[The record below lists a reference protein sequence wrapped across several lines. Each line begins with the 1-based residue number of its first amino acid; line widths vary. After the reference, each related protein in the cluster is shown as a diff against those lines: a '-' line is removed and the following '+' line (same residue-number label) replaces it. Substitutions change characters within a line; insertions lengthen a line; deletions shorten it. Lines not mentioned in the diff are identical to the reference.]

1 MDIKLDGWEMEGME
15 VNLGKIERVRV
26 NMIKS
31 HCKNFQRTKYTS
43 LYIYMMSF
51 GLFFLYGF

>member
-1 MDIKLDGWEMEGME
+1 MEGME
-15 VNLGKIERVRV
+15 VNLGKIERVRM

-43 LYIYMMSF
+43 MYIYMMFF
-51 GLFFLYGF
+51 GFFFLYGF